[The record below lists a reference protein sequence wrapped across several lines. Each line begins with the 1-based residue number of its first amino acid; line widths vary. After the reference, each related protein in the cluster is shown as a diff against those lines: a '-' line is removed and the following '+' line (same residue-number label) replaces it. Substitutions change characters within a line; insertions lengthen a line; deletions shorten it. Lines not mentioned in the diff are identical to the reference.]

1 MRSKKRIPGAPAPS
15 LTIQNTL
22 PLPPQ
27 LCFEGETLAR
37 FLKSVQRE
45 IESARIVDETL
56 PLKIWIKQQF
66 AVGVNEV
73 TRGLERMP
81 PNRGDEK
88 SPVGKNVDDGEAR
101 CGYFQV
107 ILVASDCNPRTL
119 TKHLPALAASRNV
132 PLISVRDRKEGSL
145 RLGELIKVKTAI
157 AIGVKAKGN
166 AINQLIKEALTNN
179 KINSTE
185 EEA

>member
-1 MRSKKRIPGAPAPS
+1 MRSKKRSTGAPS
-15 LTIQNTL
+15 LSIQNTLPL

-88 SPVGKNVDDGEAR
+88 SVDDGGEAR

-132 PLISVRDRKEGSL
+132 PLISVKDRKEGSL

-185 EEA
+185 DEA

>member
-1 MRSKKRIPGAPAPS
+1 MDFTFIN
-15 LTIQNTL
+15 TI
-22 PLPPQ
+22 
-27 LCFEGETLAR
+27 LCFEGEPLAR
-37 FLKSVQRE
+37 FLKSGD
-45 IESARIVDETL
+45 RIVDETL

-88 SPVGKNVDDGEAR
+88 SLVGKNVDDGGES
-101 CGYFQV
+101 QV

-119 TKHLPALAASRNV
+119 IKYLPALAASRNV

-157 AIGVKAKGN
+157 AIGVKVR
-166 AINQLIKEALTNN
+166 
-179 KINSTE
+179 SH
-185 EEA
+185 